1 MATSPTKKAA
11 KAEEK
16 PSAPKKPRVTK
27 DPASKVAA
35 PKVAKKPTLKKK
47 VADASVESP
56 RLVVAPV
63 PEALGVPP
71 VKQTKTAKPT
81 PAAPAPPS
89 TVPAAKETPA
99 PADVE
104 ETKEEAPIDESKV
117 IQMKPPIQVRELATR
132 LNLKPFQLIH
142 ELMEMNV
149 FATLNQNIEEA
160 VAKKICEKRGLIFMA
175 EKRKE
180 GGGVHKVAPVV
191 EPPKAK
197 PIPSANLKLRPPVV
211 TFMGHVDHGKTSLL
225 DAIRRTK
232 VASGEAGGITQHIG
246 AYSVKRG
253 ATTITFLDTPGHEA
267 FTSMRMRGATVTD
280 LVVLVIAADDGIKP
294 QTLEALRHA
303 QAAKVTVMVAINKI
317 DLPGANLDKVKGQL
331 QELGLAP
338 EEWGGQTVVCEV
350 SATKGTGIEKLLEM
364 IALQAEVLELRAD
377 PTGLARGRVIE
388 TQIEMGRGPT
398 STVLIQQGL
407 LKVGDSFV
415 CGPHLGKVKAL
426 VNDAGQSM
434 EEAGPSTPARIV
446 GLSGAPAPGE
456 ELVVVRSEREARSI
470 VEERQ
475 EAERVGRLNAGPA
488 APAGVTLENLFA
500 SIAEGQKKCLR
511 IILKGDVQGSVEA
524 ITESLRKIASQ
535 KVTLEILL
543 CAIGPISE
551 SDILLAKASGAVVI
565 GFGTKTDNSAANAAK
580 REAVQIKLFSIIYE
594 LVDQVKEAMTGLLDP
609 ELRESLLG
617 NALVKKVFEMSK
629 FMVAGSQVQ
638 SGRITK
644 SGRARVIRKKQP
656 IYDGAVVT
664 LKRFQEDVPEV
675 RQGLECGIRLGNFD
689 EYEEGDIIECY
700 QLEKVPQTL

>member
-1 MATSPTKKAA
+1 MATSSTK
-11 KAEEK
+11 
-16 PSAPKKPRVTK
+16 
-27 DPASKVAA
+27 
-35 PKVAKKPTLKKK
+35 
-47 VADASVESP
+47 
-56 RLVVAPV
+56 
-63 PEALGVPP
+63 
-71 VKQTKTAKPT
+71 KTAKPDGE
-81 PAAPAPPS
+81 AAPAKKPRAVKTATPKE
-89 TVPAAKETPA
+89 PAEKAPKKAPAKEKTAKAEAVTPTPPA
-99 PADVE
+99 PAPTRSAEKPAPAPAPTAAAPDVTPE
-104 ETKEEAPIDESKV
+104 EIIDESKV
-117 IQMKPPIQVRELATR
+117 IQMKPPIQVRDLATR

-160 VAKKICEKRGLIFMA
+160 VAKKICEKRGFVFLA

-197 PIPSANLKLRPPVV
+197 PVPSANLKPRPPIV

-225 DAIRRTK
+225 DAIRRAK
-232 VASGEAGGITQHIG
+232 VAAGEAGGITQHIG
-246 AYSVKRG
+246 AYTVQRNNHS
-253 ATTITFLDTPGHEA
+253 ITFLDTPGHEA
-267 FTSMRMRGATVTD
+267 FTAMRARGANVTD
-280 LVVLVIAADDGIKP
+280 IVVLVVAADDGIKP

-303 QAAKVTVMVAINKI
+303 QAAKVTIMVAINKV
-317 DLPGANLDKVKGQL
+317 DLPNANLDKVKGQL

-364 IALQAEVLELRAD
+364 IALQSEVLELRAD
-377 PTGLARGRVIE
+377 PTGNARARVIE
-388 TQIEMGRGPT
+388 TQIETGRGPT
-398 STVLIQQGL
+398 ATVLVQHGC

-415 CGPHLGKVKAL
+415 CGPHQGKVKAL
-426 VNDAGQSM
+426 LDDAGNAITT
-434 EEAGPSTPARIV
+434 AGPSVPTRII
-446 GLSGAPAPGE
+446 GLSGAPSPGE
-456 ELVVVRSEREARSI
+456 EVVVVSSEREARTI

-475 EAERVGRLNAGPA
+475 EAQRATRLAAGPG
-488 APAGVTLENLFA
+488 APTGVTLENLFA
-500 SIAEGQKKCLR
+500 SIADGQKKCLR
-511 IILKGDVQGSVEA
+511 VVLKGDVQGSVEA
-524 ITESLRKIASQ
+524 IVEAIRKIQSQ
-535 KVTLEILL
+535 KVTLEIILST
-543 CAIGPISE
+543 IGPISE

-565 GFGTKTDNSAANAAK
+565 GFNTKTDNSAANAAK
-580 REAVQIKLFSIIYE
+580 REGIQIKLFSIIYE

-609 ELRESLLG
+609 ELRESPLG
-617 NALVKKVFEMSK
+617 NALVKKVFELSK

>member
-1 MATSPTKKAA
+1 MATSSTKKTAKPDGEAAPAKKTRAVKTAAPKDPAEKAPKKAPAKEKAA
-11 KAEEK
+11 KAEV
-16 PSAPKKPRVTK
+16 VT
-27 DPASKVAA
+27 
-35 PKVAKKPTLKKK
+35 PTH
-47 VADASVESP
+47 P
-56 RLVVAPV
+56 
-63 PEALGVPP
+63 
-71 VKQTKTAKPT
+71 
-81 PAAPAPPS
+81 APAPAPS
-89 TVPAAKETPA
+89 AEKPA
-99 PADVE
+99 PAPAPTAAAPDVTPE
-104 ETKEEAPIDESKV
+104 EIIDESKV
-117 IQMKPPIQVRELATR
+117 IQMKPPIQVRDLATR

-160 VAKKICEKRGLIFMA
+160 VAKKICEKRGFVFLA

-197 PIPSANLKLRPPVV
+197 PVPSANLKPRPPIV

-225 DAIRRTK
+225 DAIRRAK
-232 VASGEAGGITQHIG
+232 VAAGEAGGITQHIG
-246 AYSVKRG
+246 AYTVQRNNHS
-253 ATTITFLDTPGHEA
+253 ITFLDTPGHEA
-267 FTSMRMRGATVTD
+267 FTAMRARGANVTD
-280 LVVLVIAADDGIKP
+280 IVVLVVAADDGIKP

-303 QAAKVTVMVAINKI
+303 QAAKVTIMVAINKV
-317 DLPGANLDKVKGQL
+317 DLPNANLDKVKGQL

-364 IALQAEVLELRAD
+364 IALQSEVLELRAD
-377 PTGLARGRVIE
+377 PTGNARARVIE
-388 TQIEMGRGPT
+388 TQIETGRGPT
-398 STVLIQQGL
+398 ATVLVQHGC

-415 CGPHLGKVKAL
+415 CGPHQGKVKAL
-426 VNDAGQSM
+426 LDDAGNAITT
-434 EEAGPSTPARIV
+434 AGPSVPTRII
-446 GLSGAPAPGE
+446 GLSGAPSPGE
-456 ELVVVRSEREARSI
+456 EVVVVSSEREARTI

-475 EAERVGRLNAGPA
+475 EAQRATRLAAGPG
-488 APAGVTLENLFA
+488 APTGVTLENLFA
-500 SIAEGQKKCLR
+500 SIADGQKKCLR
-511 IILKGDVQGSVEA
+511 VVLKGDVQGSVEA
-524 ITESLRKIASQ
+524 IVEAIRKIQSQ
-535 KVTLEILL
+535 KVTLEIILST
-543 CAIGPISE
+543 IGPISE

-565 GFGTKTDNSAANAAK
+565 GFNTKTDNSAANAAK
-580 REAVQIKLFSIIYE
+580 REGIQIKLFSIIYE

-609 ELRESLLG
+609 ELRESPLG
-617 NALVKKVFEMSK
+617 NALVKKVFELSK

>member
-1 MATSPTKKAA
+1 MATSSTK
-11 KAEEK
+11 
-16 PSAPKKPRVTK
+16 
-27 DPASKVAA
+27 
-35 PKVAKKPTLKKK
+35 
-47 VADASVESP
+47 
-56 RLVVAPV
+56 
-63 PEALGVPP
+63 
-71 VKQTKTAKPT
+71 KTAKPDGE
-81 PAAPAPPS
+81 AAPAKKPRAVKTAAPKDS
-89 TVPAAKETPA
+89 AEKAPKKSPAKEKTAKAEVVTPTPPA
-99 PADVE
+99 PAPTLPAEKPAPAPALTVAAPDVTSE
-104 ETKEEAPIDESKV
+104 EIIDESKV
-117 IQMKPPIQVRELATR
+117 IQMKPPIQVRDLATR

-160 VAKKICEKRGLIFMA
+160 VAKKICEKRGFVFLA

-197 PIPSANLKLRPPVV
+197 PVPSANLKPRPPIV

-225 DAIRRTK
+225 DAIRRAK
-232 VASGEAGGITQHIG
+232 VAAGEAGGITQHIG
-246 AYSVKRG
+246 AYTVQRNNHS
-253 ATTITFLDTPGHEA
+253 ITFLDTPGHEA
-267 FTSMRMRGATVTD
+267 FTAMRARGANVTD
-280 LVVLVIAADDGIKP
+280 IVVLVVAADDGIKP

-303 QAAKVTVMVAINKI
+303 QAAKVTIMVAINKV
-317 DLPGANLDKVKGQL
+317 DLPNANLDKVKGQL

-364 IALQAEVLELRAD
+364 IALQSEVLELRAD
-377 PTGLARGRVIE
+377 PTGNARARVIE
-388 TQIEMGRGPT
+388 TQIETGRGPT
-398 STVLIQQGL
+398 ATVLVQHGC

-415 CGPHLGKVKAL
+415 CGPHQGKVKAL
-426 VNDAGQSM
+426 LDDAGNAIKT
-434 EEAGPSTPARIV
+434 AGPSIPTRII
-446 GLSGAPAPGE
+446 GLSGAPSPGE
-456 ELVVVRSEREARSI
+456 EVVVVSSEREARTI

-475 EAERVGRLNAGPA
+475 EAQRATRLAAGPG
-488 APAGVTLENLFA
+488 APTGVTLENLFA
-500 SIAEGQKKCLR
+500 SIADGQKKCLR
-511 IILKGDVQGSVEA
+511 VVLKGDVQGSVEA
-524 ITESLRKIASQ
+524 IVEAIRKIQSQ
-535 KVTLEILL
+535 KVTLEIILST
-543 CAIGPISE
+543 IGPISE

-565 GFGTKTDNSAANAAK
+565 GFNTKTDNSAANAAK
-580 REAVQIKLFSIIYE
+580 REGIQIKLFSIIYE

-609 ELRESLLG
+609 ELRESPLG
-617 NALVKKVFEMSK
+617 NALVKKVFELSK

>member
-1 MATSPTKKAA
+1 MATSSTKKTAKPDGEAAPAKKPRAVKTAAPKDPAEKAPKKAPAKEKAA
-11 KAEEK
+11 KAEV
-16 PSAPKKPRVTK
+16 VT
-27 DPASKVAA
+27 
-35 PKVAKKPTLKKK
+35 
-47 VADASVESP
+47 
-56 RLVVAPV
+56 
-63 PEALGVPP
+63 
-71 VKQTKTAKPT
+71 PT
-81 PAAPAPPS
+81 PPAPAPAPS
-89 TVPAAKETPA
+89 AEKPA
-99 PADVE
+99 PAPAPTAAAPDVTTE
-104 ETKEEAPIDESKV
+104 EIIDESKV
-117 IQMKPPIQVRELATR
+117 IQMKPPIQVRDLATR

-160 VAKKICEKRGLIFMA
+160 VAKKICEKRGFVFLA

-197 PIPSANLKLRPPVV
+197 PVPSANLKPRPPIV

-225 DAIRRTK
+225 DAIRRAK
-232 VASGEAGGITQHIG
+232 VAAGEAGGITQHIG
-246 AYSVKRG
+246 AYTVQRNNHS
-253 ATTITFLDTPGHEA
+253 ITFLDTPGHEA
-267 FTSMRMRGATVTD
+267 FTAMRARGANVTD
-280 LVVLVIAADDGIKP
+280 IVVLVVAADDGIKP

-303 QAAKVTVMVAINKI
+303 QAAKVTIMVAINKV
-317 DLPGANLDKVKGQL
+317 DLPNANLDKVKGQL

-364 IALQAEVLELRAD
+364 IALQSEVLELRAD
-377 PTGLARGRVIE
+377 PTGNARARVIE
-388 TQIEMGRGPT
+388 TQIETGRGPT
-398 STVLIQQGL
+398 ATVLVQHGC

-415 CGPHLGKVKAL
+415 CGPHQGKVKAL
-426 VNDAGQSM
+426 LDDAGNAITT
-434 EEAGPSTPARIV
+434 AGPSVPTRII
-446 GLSGAPAPGE
+446 GLSGAPSPGE
-456 ELVVVRSEREARSI
+456 EVVVVSSEREARTI

-475 EAERVGRLNAGPA
+475 EAQRATRLAAGPG
-488 APAGVTLENLFA
+488 APTGVTLENLFA
-500 SIAEGQKKCLR
+500 SIADGQKKCLR
-511 IILKGDVQGSVEA
+511 VVLKGDVQGSVEA
-524 ITESLRKIASQ
+524 IVEAIRKIQSQ
-535 KVTLEILL
+535 KVTLEIILST
-543 CAIGPISE
+543 IGPISE

-565 GFGTKTDNSAANAAK
+565 GFNTKTDNSAANAAK
-580 REAVQIKLFSIIYE
+580 REGIQIKLFSIIYE

-609 ELRESLLG
+609 ELRESPLG
-617 NALVKKVFEMSK
+617 NALVKKVFELSK

>member
-1 MATSPTKKAA
+1 MATSSTKKTAKPDGEAAPAKKPRAVKTAAPKDPAEKAPKKAPAKEKAA
-11 KAEEK
+11 KAEV
-16 PSAPKKPRVTK
+16 VT
-27 DPASKVAA
+27 
-35 PKVAKKPTLKKK
+35 
-47 VADASVESP
+47 
-56 RLVVAPV
+56 
-63 PEALGVPP
+63 
-71 VKQTKTAKPT
+71 PT
-81 PAAPAPPS
+81 PPAPAPAPS
-89 TVPAAKETPA
+89 AEKPA
-99 PADVE
+99 PAPAPTAAAPDVSPE
-104 ETKEEAPIDESKV
+104 EIIDESKV
-117 IQMKPPIQVRELATR
+117 IQMKPPIQVRDLATR

-160 VAKKICEKRGLIFMA
+160 VAKKICEKRGFVFLA

-197 PIPSANLKLRPPVV
+197 PVPSANLKPRPPIV

-225 DAIRRTK
+225 DAIRRAK
-232 VASGEAGGITQHIG
+232 VAAGEAGGITQHIG
-246 AYSVKRG
+246 AYTVQRNNHS
-253 ATTITFLDTPGHEA
+253 ITFLDTPGHEA
-267 FTSMRMRGATVTD
+267 FTAMRARGANVTD
-280 LVVLVIAADDGIKP
+280 IVVLVVAADDGIKP

-303 QAAKVTVMVAINKI
+303 QAAKVTIMVAINKV
-317 DLPGANLDKVKGQL
+317 DLPNANLDKVKGQL

-364 IALQAEVLELRAD
+364 IALQSEVLELRAD
-377 PTGLARGRVIE
+377 PTGNARARVIE
-388 TQIEMGRGPT
+388 TQIETGRGPT
-398 STVLIQQGL
+398 ATVLVQHGC

-415 CGPHLGKVKAL
+415 CGPHQGKVKAL
-426 VNDAGQSM
+426 LDDAGNAITT
-434 EEAGPSTPARIV
+434 AGPSVPTRII
-446 GLSGAPAPGE
+446 GLSGAPSPGE
-456 ELVVVRSEREARSI
+456 EVVVVSSEREARTI

-475 EAERVGRLNAGPA
+475 EAQRATRLAAGPG
-488 APAGVTLENLFA
+488 APTGVTLENLFA
-500 SIAEGQKKCLR
+500 SIADGQKKCLR
-511 IILKGDVQGSVEA
+511 VVLKGDVQGSVEA
-524 ITESLRKIASQ
+524 IVEAIRKIQSQ
-535 KVTLEILL
+535 KVTLEIILST
-543 CAIGPISE
+543 IGPISE

-565 GFGTKTDNSAANAAK
+565 GFNTKTDNSAANAAK
-580 REAVQIKLFSIIYE
+580 REGIQIKLFSIIYE

-609 ELRESLLG
+609 ELRESPLG
-617 NALVKKVFEMSK
+617 NALVKKVFELSK

>member
-1 MATSPTKKAA
+1 MATSSTKKTAKPDGEAA
-11 KAEEK
+11 
-16 PSAPKKPRVTK
+16 APKKPRATKAAAPK
-27 DPASKVAA
+27 DPA
-35 PKVAKKPTLKKK
+35 
-47 VADASVESP
+47 
-56 RLVVAPV
+56 
-63 PEALGVPP
+63 
-71 VKQTKTAKPT
+71 AKPARKTVTKEKT
-81 PAAPAPPS
+81 PEPVS
-89 TVPAAKETPA
+89 TPA
-99 PADVE
+99 PAPLASSPEPLAAPAAKAEAAPAVTPASVE
-104 ETKEEAPIDESKV
+104 APAADGPIDESKV
-117 IQMKPPIQVRELATR
+117 IQMKPPIQVRDLATR

-149 FATLNQNIEEA
+149 FATLNQTLEEA

-197 PIPSANLKLRPPVV
+197 PVPSANLKPRPPVV

-246 AYSVKRG
+246 AYTVKRG
-253 ATTITFLDTPGHEA
+253 ESCITFLDTPGHEA
-267 FTSMRMRGATVTD
+267 FTAMRARGATVTD
-280 LVVLVIAADDGIKP
+280 IVVLVVAADDGIKP

-364 IALQAEVLELRAD
+364 IGLQAEVLELRAD
-377 PTGLARGRVIE
+377 PTGHARARVIE
-388 TQIEMGRGPT
+388 TQIETGRGPT
-398 STVLIQQGL
+398 STVLVQSGC

-426 VNDAGQSM
+426 LDDAGNPLKNG
-434 EEAGPSTPARIV
+434 AGPSVPARIV

-456 ELVVVRSEREARSI
+456 EVVVVGSEREARSI

-475 EAERVGRLNAGPA
+475 EAERVSRLAAGPA
-488 APAGVTLENLFA
+488 APSGVTLENLFA

-524 ITESLRKIASQ
+524 IVESLRKIQTQ
-535 KVTLEILL
+535 KVTLDIILST
-543 CAIGPISE
+543 IGPISE

-565 GFGTKTDNSAANAAK
+565 GFSTKTDNSAANAAK
-580 REAVQIKLFSIIYE
+580 REGVQIKLFSIIYE

-609 ELRESLLG
+609 ELRESPLG
-617 NALVKKVFEMSK
+617 NALVKKVFELSK
-629 FMVAGSQVQ
+629 FMVAGCQVQ

-656 IYDGAVVT
+656 IYDGGVVT

-700 QLEKVPQTL
+700 QLEKVAQTL

>member
-1 MATSPTKKAA
+1 MATSSTK
-11 KAEEK
+11 
-16 PSAPKKPRVTK
+16 
-27 DPASKVAA
+27 
-35 PKVAKKPTLKKK
+35 
-47 VADASVESP
+47 
-56 RLVVAPV
+56 
-63 PEALGVPP
+63 
-71 VKQTKTAKPT
+71 KTAKPDGE
-81 PAAPAPPS
+81 AAPAKKPRAVKTAAPKD
-89 TVPAAKETPA
+89 PAEKAPKKAPAKEKTAKAEVVTPTPPA
-99 PADVE
+99 PAPTLSAEKPAPAPVPTAAAPDVTPE
-104 ETKEEAPIDESKV
+104 EIIDESKV
-117 IQMKPPIQVRELATR
+117 IQMKPPIQVRDLATR

-160 VAKKICEKRGLIFMA
+160 VAKKICEKRGFVFLA

-197 PIPSANLKLRPPVV
+197 PVPSANLKPRPPIV

-225 DAIRRTK
+225 DAIRRAK
-232 VASGEAGGITQHIG
+232 VAAGEAGGITQHIG
-246 AYSVKRG
+246 AYTVQRNNHS
-253 ATTITFLDTPGHEA
+253 ITFLDTPGHEA
-267 FTSMRMRGATVTD
+267 FTAMRARGANVTD
-280 LVVLVIAADDGIKP
+280 IVVLVVAADDGIKP

-303 QAAKVTVMVAINKI
+303 QAAKVTIMVAINKV
-317 DLPGANLDKVKGQL
+317 DLPNANLDKVKGQL

-364 IALQAEVLELRAD
+364 IALQSEVLELRAD
-377 PTGLARGRVIE
+377 PTGNARARVIE
-388 TQIEMGRGPT
+388 TQIETGRGPT
-398 STVLIQQGL
+398 ATVLVQHGC

-415 CGPHLGKVKAL
+415 CGPHQGKVKAL
-426 VNDAGQSM
+426 LDDAGNAITT
-434 EEAGPSTPARIV
+434 AGPSVPTRII
-446 GLSGAPAPGE
+446 GLSGAPSPGE
-456 ELVVVRSEREARSI
+456 EVVVVSSEREARTI

-475 EAERVGRLNAGPA
+475 EAQRATRLAAGPG
-488 APAGVTLENLFA
+488 APTGVTLENLFA
-500 SIAEGQKKCLR
+500 SIADGQKKCLR
-511 IILKGDVQGSVEA
+511 VVLKGDVQGSVEA
-524 ITESLRKIASQ
+524 IVEAIRKIQSQ
-535 KVTLEILL
+535 KVTLEIILST
-543 CAIGPISE
+543 IGPISE

-565 GFGTKTDNSAANAAK
+565 GFNTKTDNSAANAAK
-580 REAVQIKLFSIIYE
+580 REGIQIKLFSIIYE

-609 ELRESLLG
+609 ELRESPLG
-617 NALVKKVFEMSK
+617 NALVKKVFELSK

>member
-1 MATSPTKKAA
+1 MATSSTKKTAKPEGEAAPAKKPRAVKTAAPKDPAEKAPKKAPAKEKAA
-11 KAEEK
+11 KAEV
-16 PSAPKKPRVTK
+16 VT
-27 DPASKVAA
+27 
-35 PKVAKKPTLKKK
+35 
-47 VADASVESP
+47 
-56 RLVVAPV
+56 
-63 PEALGVPP
+63 
-71 VKQTKTAKPT
+71 PT
-81 PAAPAPPS
+81 PPAPAPAPS
-89 TVPAAKETPA
+89 AEKPA
-99 PADVE
+99 PAPAPTAAALDVSPE
-104 ETKEEAPIDESKV
+104 EIIDESKV
-117 IQMKPPIQVRELATR
+117 IQMKPPIQVRDLATR

-160 VAKKICEKRGLIFMA
+160 VAKKICEKRGFVFLA

-197 PIPSANLKLRPPVV
+197 PVPSANLKPRPPIV

-225 DAIRRTK
+225 DAIRRAK
-232 VASGEAGGITQHIG
+232 VAAGEAGGITQHIG
-246 AYSVKRG
+246 AYTVQRNNHS
-253 ATTITFLDTPGHEA
+253 ITFLDTPGHEA
-267 FTSMRMRGATVTD
+267 FTAMRARGANVTD
-280 LVVLVIAADDGIKP
+280 IVVLVVAADDGIKP

-303 QAAKVTVMVAINKI
+303 QAAKVTIMVAINKV
-317 DLPGANLDKVKGQL
+317 DLPNANLDKVKGQL

-364 IALQAEVLELRAD
+364 IALQSEVLELRAD
-377 PTGLARGRVIE
+377 PTGNARARVIE
-388 TQIEMGRGPT
+388 TQIETGRGPT
-398 STVLIQQGL
+398 ATVLVQHGC

-415 CGPHLGKVKAL
+415 CGPHQGKVKAL
-426 VNDAGQSM
+426 LDDAGNAIM
-434 EEAGPSTPARIV
+434 TAGPSVPTRII
-446 GLSGAPAPGE
+446 GLSGAPSPGE
-456 ELVVVRSEREARSI
+456 EVVVVSSEREARTI

-475 EAERVGRLNAGPA
+475 EAQRATRLAAGPG
-488 APAGVTLENLFA
+488 APTGVTLENLFA
-500 SIAEGQKKCLR
+500 SIADGQKKCLR
-511 IILKGDVQGSVEA
+511 VVLKGDVQGSVEA
-524 ITESLRKIASQ
+524 IVEAIRKIQSQ
-535 KVTLEILL
+535 KVTLEIILST
-543 CAIGPISE
+543 IGPISE

-565 GFGTKTDNSAANAAK
+565 GFNTKTDNSAANAAK
-580 REAVQIKLFSIIYE
+580 REGIQIKLFSIIYE

-609 ELRESLLG
+609 ELRESPLG
-617 NALVKKVFEMSK
+617 NALVKKVFELSK

>member
-1 MATSPTKKAA
+1 MATSSTKKTAKPEGEAA
-11 KAEEK
+11 
-16 PSAPKKPRVTK
+16 APKKPRATKAAAPK
-27 DPASKVAA
+27 DPAAKTARKTPTKEKTSVPAEAPASVAVIPAPVVTPDTKPEPAPVAA
-35 PKVAKKPTLKKK
+35 P
-47 VADASVESP
+47 AS
-56 RLVVAPV
+56 
-63 PEALGVPP
+63 
-71 VKQTKTAKPT
+71 T
-81 PAAPAPPS
+81 
-89 TVPAAKETPA
+89 
-99 PADVE
+99 
-104 ETKEEAPIDESKV
+104 EAPGADDGTIDESKI
-117 IQMKPPIQVRELATR
+117 IQMKPPIQVRDLATR

-149 FATLNQNIEEA
+149 FATLNQTLEEA

-197 PIPSANLKLRPPVV
+197 PVPSANLKPRPPVV

-225 DAIRRTK
+225 DAIRRSK

-246 AYSVKRG
+246 AYTVKRG
-253 ATTITFLDTPGHEA
+253 DSSITFLDTPGHEA
-267 FTSMRMRGATVTD
+267 FTAMRARGATVTD
-280 LVVLVIAADDGIKP
+280 IVVLVVAADDGIKP

-364 IALQAEVLELRAD
+364 IGLQAEVLELRAD
-377 PTGLARGRVIE
+377 PTGHARARVIE
-388 TQIEMGRGPT
+388 TQIETGRGPT
-398 STVLIQQGL
+398 STVLVQHGC

-426 VNDAGQSM
+426 LDDAGNILKNG
-434 EEAGPSTPARIV
+434 AGPSVPARIV

-456 ELVVVRSEREARSI
+456 EVVVVGSEREARSI

-475 EAERVGRLNAGPA
+475 EAERVSRLAAGPA
-488 APAGVTLENLFA
+488 APSGVTLENLFA

-511 IILKGDVQGSVEA
+511 VVLKGDVQGSVEA
-524 ITESLRKIASQ
+524 IVESLKKIQSQ
-535 KVTLEILL
+535 KVTLDIILST
-543 CAIGPISE
+543 IGPISE

-565 GFGTKTDNSAANAAK
+565 GFNTKTDNSAANAAK
-580 REAVQIKLFSIIYE
+580 REGVQIKLFSIIYE

-609 ELRESLLG
+609 ELRESPLG
-617 NALVKKVFEMSK
+617 NALVKKVFELSK
-629 FMVAGSQVQ
+629 FMVAGCQVQ

-656 IYDGAVVT
+656 IYDGGVVT

-700 QLEKVPQTL
+700 QLEKVAQTL

>member
-1 MATSPTKKAA
+1 MATSSTKKTAKPEGEAA
-11 KAEEK
+11 
-16 PSAPKKPRVTK
+16 APKKPRATKAAAPK
-27 DPASKVAA
+27 DPGAKPARKTSAKEKTLEPVSTPTPAPIAPSPAPVAA
-35 PKVAKKPTLKKK
+35 PAAKPEPAPT
-47 VADASVESP
+47 
-56 RLVVAPV
+56 VAP
-63 PEALGVPP
+63 
-71 VKQTKTAKPT
+71 
-81 PAAPAPPS
+81 AA
-89 TVPAAKETPA
+89 TETPA
-99 PADVE
+99 TDG
-104 ETKEEAPIDESKV
+104 PIDESKV
-117 IQMKPPIQVRELATR
+117 IQMKPPIQVRDLASR

-149 FATLNQNIEEA
+149 FATLNQTLEEA

-197 PIPSANLKLRPPVV
+197 PVPSANLKPRPPVV

-246 AYSVKRG
+246 AYTVKRG
-253 ATTITFLDTPGHEA
+253 ESSITFLDTPGHEA
-267 FTSMRMRGATVTD
+267 FTAMRARGATVTD
-280 LVVLVIAADDGIKP
+280 IVVLVVAADDGIKP

-364 IALQAEVLELRAD
+364 IGLQAEVLELRAD
-377 PTGLARGRVIE
+377 PTGHARARVIE
-388 TQIEMGRGPT
+388 TQIETGRGPT
-398 STVLIQQGL
+398 STVLVQSGC

-426 VNDAGQSM
+426 LDDAGNALKNG
-434 EEAGPSTPARIV
+434 AGPSVPARIV

-456 ELVVVRSEREARSI
+456 EVVVVGSEREARSI

-475 EAERVGRLNAGPA
+475 EAERVARLAAGPA
-488 APAGVTLENLFA
+488 APSGVTLENLFA

-511 IILKGDVQGSVEA
+511 IVLKGDVQGSVEA
-524 ITESLRKIASQ
+524 IVESLKKIQSQ
-535 KVTLEILL
+535 KVTLDIILST
-543 CAIGPISE
+543 IGPISE

-565 GFGTKTDNSAANAAK
+565 GFNTKTDNSAANAAK
-580 REAVQIKLFSIIYE
+580 REGIQIKLFSIIYE

-609 ELRESLLG
+609 ELRESPLG
-617 NALVKKVFEMSK
+617 NALVKKVFELSK
-629 FMVAGSQVQ
+629 FMVAGCQVQ

-656 IYDGAVVT
+656 IYDGGVVT

-700 QLEKVPQTL
+700 QLEKVAQTL

>member
-1 MATSPTKKAA
+1 MATSSTKKTAKPEGEAAPAKKPRAVKTAAPKDPAEKAPKKAPAKEKAA
-11 KAEEK
+11 KAEV
-16 PSAPKKPRVTK
+16 VT
-27 DPASKVAA
+27 
-35 PKVAKKPTLKKK
+35 
-47 VADASVESP
+47 
-56 RLVVAPV
+56 
-63 PEALGVPP
+63 
-71 VKQTKTAKPT
+71 PT
-81 PAAPAPPS
+81 PPAPAPAPS
-89 TVPAAKETPA
+89 AEKPA
-99 PADVE
+99 PAPAPTAAALDVSPE
-104 ETKEEAPIDESKV
+104 EIIDESKV
-117 IQMKPPIQVRELATR
+117 IQMKPPIQVRDLATR

-160 VAKKICEKRGLIFMA
+160 VAKKICEKRGFVFLA

-197 PIPSANLKLRPPVV
+197 PVPSANLKPRPPIV

-225 DAIRRTK
+225 DAIRRAK

-246 AYSVKRG
+246 AYTVQRNNHS
-253 ATTITFLDTPGHEA
+253 ITFLDTPGHEA
-267 FTSMRMRGATVTD
+267 FTAMRARGANVTD
-280 LVVLVIAADDGIKP
+280 IVVLVVAADDGIKP

-303 QAAKVTVMVAINKI
+303 QAAKVTIMVAINKV
-317 DLPGANLDKVKGQL
+317 DLPNANLDKVKGQL

-364 IALQAEVLELRAD
+364 IALQSEVLELRAD
-377 PTGLARGRVIE
+377 PTGNARARVIE
-388 TQIEMGRGPT
+388 TQIETGRGPT
-398 STVLIQQGL
+398 ATVLVQHGC

-415 CGPHLGKVKAL
+415 CGPHQGKVKAL
-426 VNDAGQSM
+426 LDDAGNAITA
-434 EEAGPSTPARIV
+434 AGPSVPTRII
-446 GLSGAPAPGE
+446 GLSGAPSPGE
-456 ELVVVRSEREARSI
+456 EVVVVSSEREARTI

-475 EAERVGRLNAGPA
+475 EAQRATRLAAGPG
-488 APAGVTLENLFA
+488 APTGVTLENLFA
-500 SIAEGQKKCLR
+500 SIADGQKKCLR
-511 IILKGDVQGSVEA
+511 VVLKGDVQGSVEA
-524 ITESLRKIASQ
+524 IVEAIRKIQSQ
-535 KVTLEILL
+535 KVTLEIILST
-543 CAIGPISE
+543 IGPISE

-565 GFGTKTDNSAANAAK
+565 GFNTKTDNSAANAAK
-580 REAVQIKLFSIIYE
+580 REGIQIKLFSIIYE

-609 ELRESLLG
+609 ELRESPLG
-617 NALVKKVFEMSK
+617 NALVKKVFELSK

>member
-1 MATSPTKKAA
+1 MATSSTK
-11 KAEEK
+11 
-16 PSAPKKPRVTK
+16 
-27 DPASKVAA
+27 
-35 PKVAKKPTLKKK
+35 
-47 VADASVESP
+47 
-56 RLVVAPV
+56 
-63 PEALGVPP
+63 
-71 VKQTKTAKPT
+71 KTAKPDGE
-81 PAAPAPPS
+81 AAPAKKPRAVKTAAPKD
-89 TVPAAKETPA
+89 PAEKAPKKSPAKEKTAKAEVVTPTPPA
-99 PADVE
+99 PAPTLPAEKPAPAPAPTAVAPDVTPDE
-104 ETKEEAPIDESKV
+104 IIDDSKV
-117 IQMKPPIQVRELATR
+117 IQMKPPIQVRDLATR

-160 VAKKICEKRGLIFMA
+160 VAKKICEKRGFVFLA

-197 PIPSANLKLRPPVV
+197 PVPSANLKPRPPIV

-225 DAIRRTK
+225 DAIRRAK
-232 VASGEAGGITQHIG
+232 VAAGEAGGITQHIG
-246 AYSVKRG
+246 AYTVQRNNHS
-253 ATTITFLDTPGHEA
+253 ITFLDTPGHEA
-267 FTSMRMRGATVTD
+267 FTAMRARGANVTD
-280 LVVLVIAADDGIKP
+280 IVVLVVAADDGIKP

-303 QAAKVTVMVAINKI
+303 QAAKVTIMVAINKV
-317 DLPGANLDKVKGQL
+317 DLPNANLDKVKGQL

-364 IALQAEVLELRAD
+364 IALQSEVLELRAD
-377 PTGLARGRVIE
+377 PTGNARARVIE
-388 TQIEMGRGPT
+388 TQIETGRGPT
-398 STVLIQQGL
+398 ATVLVQHGC

-415 CGPHLGKVKAL
+415 CGPHQGKVKAL
-426 VNDAGQSM
+426 LDDAGNAITT
-434 EEAGPSTPARIV
+434 AGPSVPTRII
-446 GLSGAPAPGE
+446 GLSGAPSPGE
-456 ELVVVRSEREARSI
+456 EVVVVSSEREARTI

-475 EAERVGRLNAGPA
+475 EAQRATRLAAGPG
-488 APAGVTLENLFA
+488 APTGVTLENLFA
-500 SIAEGQKKCLR
+500 SIADGQKKCLR
-511 IILKGDVQGSVEA
+511 VVLKGDVQGSVEA
-524 ITESLRKIASQ
+524 IVEAIRKIQSQ
-535 KVTLEILL
+535 KVTLEIILST
-543 CAIGPISE
+543 IGPISE

-565 GFGTKTDNSAANAAK
+565 GFNTKTDNSAANAAK
-580 REAVQIKLFSIIYE
+580 REGIQIKLFSIIYE

-609 ELRESLLG
+609 ELRESPLG
-617 NALVKKVFEMSK
+617 NALVKKVFELSK

>member
-1 MATSPTKKAA
+1 MATSSTKKTAKPDGEAAPAKKPRAVKTAAPKDPAEKAPKKASAKEKAA
-11 KAEEK
+11 KAEV
-16 PSAPKKPRVTK
+16 VT
-27 DPASKVAA
+27 
-35 PKVAKKPTLKKK
+35 
-47 VADASVESP
+47 
-56 RLVVAPV
+56 
-63 PEALGVPP
+63 
-71 VKQTKTAKPT
+71 PT
-81 PAAPAPPS
+81 PRAPAPTIS
-89 TVPAAKETPA
+89 AEKPA
-99 PADVE
+99 PAPAPTAAAPDVIPE
-104 ETKEEAPIDESKV
+104 EIIDESKV
-117 IQMKPPIQVRELATR
+117 IQMKPPIQVRDLATR

-160 VAKKICEKRGLIFMA
+160 VAKKICEKRGFVFLA

-197 PIPSANLKLRPPVV
+197 PVPSANLKPRPPIV

-225 DAIRRTK
+225 DAIRRAK
-232 VASGEAGGITQHIG
+232 VAAGEAGGITQHIG
-246 AYSVKRG
+246 AYTVQRNNHS
-253 ATTITFLDTPGHEA
+253 ITFLDTPGHEA
-267 FTSMRMRGATVTD
+267 FTAMRARGANVTD
-280 LVVLVIAADDGIKP
+280 IVVLVVAADDGIKP

-303 QAAKVTVMVAINKI
+303 QAAKVTIMVAINKV
-317 DLPGANLDKVKGQL
+317 DLPNANLDKVKGQL

-364 IALQAEVLELRAD
+364 IALQSEVLELRAD
-377 PTGLARGRVIE
+377 PTGNARARVIE
-388 TQIEMGRGPT
+388 TQIETGRGPT
-398 STVLIQQGL
+398 ATVLVQHGC

-415 CGPHLGKVKAL
+415 CGPHQGKVKAL
-426 VNDAGQSM
+426 LDDAGNAIKT
-434 EEAGPSTPARIV
+434 AGPSIPTRII
-446 GLSGAPAPGE
+446 GLSGAPSPGE
-456 ELVVVRSEREARSI
+456 EVVVVSSEREARTI

-475 EAERVGRLNAGPA
+475 EAQRATRLAAGPG
-488 APAGVTLENLFA
+488 APTGVTLENLFA
-500 SIAEGQKKCLR
+500 SIADGQKKCLR
-511 IILKGDVQGSVEA
+511 VVLKGDVQGSVEA
-524 ITESLRKIASQ
+524 IVEAIRKIQSQ
-535 KVTLEILL
+535 KVTLEIILST
-543 CAIGPISE
+543 IGPISE

-565 GFGTKTDNSAANAAK
+565 GFNTKTDNSAANAAK
-580 REAVQIKLFSIIYE
+580 REGIQIKLFSIIYE

-609 ELRESLLG
+609 ELRESPLG
-617 NALVKKVFEMSK
+617 NALVKKVFELSK

>member
-1 MATSPTKKAA
+1 MATSSTK
-11 KAEEK
+11 
-16 PSAPKKPRVTK
+16 
-27 DPASKVAA
+27 
-35 PKVAKKPTLKKK
+35 
-47 VADASVESP
+47 
-56 RLVVAPV
+56 
-63 PEALGVPP
+63 
-71 VKQTKTAKPT
+71 KTAKPDGE
-81 PAAPAPPS
+81 AAPAKKPRAVKTAAPKD
-89 TVPAAKETPA
+89 PAEKAPKKSPAKEKTAKAEVVTPTPPA
-99 PADVE
+99 PAPTRSAEKPAPAPAPTAAAPDVTPE
-104 ETKEEAPIDESKV
+104 EIIDESKV
-117 IQMKPPIQVRELATR
+117 IQMKPPIQVRDLATR

-160 VAKKICEKRGLIFMA
+160 VAKKICEKRGFVFLA

-197 PIPSANLKLRPPVV
+197 PVPSANLKPRPPIV

-225 DAIRRTK
+225 DAIRRAK
-232 VASGEAGGITQHIG
+232 VAAGEAGGITQHIG
-246 AYSVKRG
+246 AYTVQRNNHS
-253 ATTITFLDTPGHEA
+253 ITFLDTPGHEA
-267 FTSMRMRGATVTD
+267 FTAMRARGANVTD
-280 LVVLVIAADDGIKP
+280 IVVLVVAADDGIKP

-303 QAAKVTVMVAINKI
+303 QAAKVTIMVAINKV
-317 DLPGANLDKVKGQL
+317 DLPNANLDKVKGQL

-364 IALQAEVLELRAD
+364 IALQSEVLELRAD
-377 PTGLARGRVIE
+377 PTGNARARVIE
-388 TQIEMGRGPT
+388 TQIETGRGPT
-398 STVLIQQGL
+398 ATVLVQHGC

-415 CGPHLGKVKAL
+415 CGPHQGKVKAL
-426 VNDAGQSM
+426 LDDAGNAITT
-434 EEAGPSTPARIV
+434 AGPSVPTRII
-446 GLSGAPAPGE
+446 GLSGAPSPGE
-456 ELVVVRSEREARSI
+456 EVVVVSSEREARTI

-475 EAERVGRLNAGPA
+475 EAQRATRLAAGPG
-488 APAGVTLENLFA
+488 APTGVTLENLFA
-500 SIAEGQKKCLR
+500 SIADGQKKCLR
-511 IILKGDVQGSVEA
+511 VVLKGDVQGSVEA
-524 ITESLRKIASQ
+524 IVEAIRKIQSQ
-535 KVTLEILL
+535 KVTLEIILST
-543 CAIGPISE
+543 IGPISE

-565 GFGTKTDNSAANAAK
+565 GFNTKTDNSAANAAK
-580 REAVQIKLFSIIYE
+580 REGIQIKLFSIIYE

-609 ELRESLLG
+609 ELRESPLG
-617 NALVKKVFEMSK
+617 NALVKKVFELSK

>member
-1 MATSPTKKAA
+1 MATSSTKKTAKPEGEAAPAKKPRAVKTAAPKDPAEKAPKKAPAKEKAA
-11 KAEEK
+11 KAEV
-16 PSAPKKPRVTK
+16 VT
-27 DPASKVAA
+27 
-35 PKVAKKPTLKKK
+35 
-47 VADASVESP
+47 
-56 RLVVAPV
+56 
-63 PEALGVPP
+63 
-71 VKQTKTAKPT
+71 PT
-81 PAAPAPPS
+81 PPAPAPAPS
-89 TVPAAKETPA
+89 AVKPA
-99 PADVE
+99 PAPAPTAAAPDLTPE
-104 ETKEEAPIDESKV
+104 EIIDESKV
-117 IQMKPPIQVRELATR
+117 IQMKPPIQVRDLATR

-160 VAKKICEKRGLIFMA
+160 VAKKICEKRGFVFLA

-197 PIPSANLKLRPPVV
+197 PVPSANLKPRPPIV

-225 DAIRRTK
+225 DAIRRAK
-232 VASGEAGGITQHIG
+232 VAAGEAGGITQHIG
-246 AYSVKRG
+246 AYTVQRNNHS
-253 ATTITFLDTPGHEA
+253 ITFLDTPGHEA
-267 FTSMRMRGATVTD
+267 FTAMRARGANVTD
-280 LVVLVIAADDGIKP
+280 IVVLVVAADDGIKP

-303 QAAKVTVMVAINKI
+303 QAAKVTIMVAINKV
-317 DLPGANLDKVKGQL
+317 DLPNANLDKVKGQL

-364 IALQAEVLELRAD
+364 IALQSEVLELRAD
-377 PTGLARGRVIE
+377 PTGNARARVIE
-388 TQIEMGRGPT
+388 TQIETGRGPT
-398 STVLIQQGL
+398 ATVLVQHGC

-415 CGPHLGKVKAL
+415 CGPHQGKVKAL
-426 VNDAGQSM
+426 LDDAGNAITT
-434 EEAGPSTPARIV
+434 AGPSIPTRII
-446 GLSGAPAPGE
+446 GLSGAPSPGE
-456 ELVVVRSEREARSI
+456 EVVVVSSEREARTI

-475 EAERVGRLNAGPA
+475 EAQRATRLAAGPG
-488 APAGVTLENLFA
+488 APTGVTLENLFA
-500 SIAEGQKKCLR
+500 SIADGQKKCLR
-511 IILKGDVQGSVEA
+511 VVLKGDVQGSVEA
-524 ITESLRKIASQ
+524 IVEAIRKIQSQ
-535 KVTLEILL
+535 KVTLEIILST
-543 CAIGPISE
+543 IGPISE

-565 GFGTKTDNSAANAAK
+565 GFNTKTDNSAANAAK
-580 REAVQIKLFSIIYE
+580 REGIQIKLFSIIYE

-609 ELRESLLG
+609 ELRESPLG
-617 NALVKKVFEMSK
+617 NALVKKVFELSK

>member
-1 MATSPTKKAA
+1 MATSSTKKTAKPDGEAAPAKKPRAVKTAAPKDPAEKAPKKSPAKEKAA
-11 KAEEK
+11 KAEV
-16 PSAPKKPRVTK
+16 VT
-27 DPASKVAA
+27 
-35 PKVAKKPTLKKK
+35 
-47 VADASVESP
+47 
-56 RLVVAPV
+56 
-63 PEALGVPP
+63 
-71 VKQTKTAKPT
+71 PT
-81 PAAPAPPS
+81 PPAPAP
-89 TVPAAKETPA
+89 TLPAEKPA
-99 PADVE
+99 PAPAPAAAAPDVTPE
-104 ETKEEAPIDESKV
+104 EIIDESKV
-117 IQMKPPIQVRELATR
+117 IQMKPPIQVRDLATR

-160 VAKKICEKRGLIFMA
+160 VAKKICEKRGFVFLA

-197 PIPSANLKLRPPVV
+197 PVPSANLKPRPPIV

-225 DAIRRTK
+225 DAIRRAK
-232 VASGEAGGITQHIG
+232 VAAGEAGGITQHIG
-246 AYSVKRG
+246 AYTVQRG
-253 ATTITFLDTPGHEA
+253 NHSITFLDTPGHEA
-267 FTSMRMRGATVTD
+267 FTAMRARGANVTD
-280 LVVLVIAADDGIKP
+280 IVVLVVAADDGIKP

-303 QAAKVTVMVAINKI
+303 QAAKVTIMVAINKV
-317 DLPGANLDKVKGQL
+317 DLPNANLDKVKGQL

-364 IALQAEVLELRAD
+364 IALQSEVLELRAD
-377 PTGLARGRVIE
+377 PTGNARARVIE
-388 TQIEMGRGPT
+388 TQIETGRGPT
-398 STVLIQQGL
+398 ATVLVQHGC

-415 CGPHLGKVKAL
+415 CGPHQGKVKAL
-426 VNDAGQSM
+426 LDDAGNAIKT
-434 EEAGPSTPARIV
+434 AGPSIPTRII
-446 GLSGAPAPGE
+446 GLSGAPSPGE
-456 ELVVVRSEREARSI
+456 EVVVVSSEREARTI

-475 EAERVGRLNAGPA
+475 EAQRATRLAAGPG
-488 APAGVTLENLFA
+488 APTGVTLENLFA
-500 SIAEGQKKCLR
+500 SIADGQKKCLR
-511 IILKGDVQGSVEA
+511 VVLKGDVQGSVEA
-524 ITESLRKIASQ
+524 IVEAIRKIQSQ
-535 KVTLEILL
+535 KVTLEIILST
-543 CAIGPISE
+543 IGPISE

-565 GFGTKTDNSAANAAK
+565 GFNTKTDNSAANAAK
-580 REAVQIKLFSIIYE
+580 REGIQIKLFSIIYE

-609 ELRESLLG
+609 ELRESPLG
-617 NALVKKVFEMSK
+617 NALVKKVFELSK

>member
-1 MATSPTKKAA
+1 MATSSTKKTAKPDGEAAPAKKPRAVKTAAPKDPAEKAPKKAPAKEKAA
-11 KAEEK
+11 KAEVVTPTPPAPAPAPSAEK
-16 PSAPKKPRVTK
+16 PAPA
-27 DPASKVAA
+27 PALTVAA
-35 PKVAKKPTLKKK
+35 PDVT
-47 VADASVESP
+47 
-56 RLVVAPV
+56 
-63 PEALGVPP
+63 PE
-71 VKQTKTAKPT
+71 
-81 PAAPAPPS
+81 
-89 TVPAAKETPA
+89 EI
-99 PADVE
+99 
-104 ETKEEAPIDESKV
+104 IDESKV
-117 IQMKPPIQVRELATR
+117 IQMKPPIQVRDLATR

-160 VAKKICEKRGLIFMA
+160 VAKKICEKRGFVFLA

-197 PIPSANLKLRPPVV
+197 PVPSANLKPRPPIV

-225 DAIRRTK
+225 DAIRRAK
-232 VASGEAGGITQHIG
+232 VAAGEAGGITQHIG
-246 AYSVKRG
+246 AYTVQRNNHS
-253 ATTITFLDTPGHEA
+253 ITFLDTPGHEA
-267 FTSMRMRGATVTD
+267 FTAMRARGANVTD
-280 LVVLVIAADDGIKP
+280 IVVLVVAADDGIKP

-303 QAAKVTVMVAINKI
+303 QAAKVTIMVAINKV
-317 DLPGANLDKVKGQL
+317 DLPNANLDKVKGQL

-364 IALQAEVLELRAD
+364 IALQSEVLELRAD
-377 PTGLARGRVIE
+377 PTGNARARVIE
-388 TQIEMGRGPT
+388 TQIETGRGPT
-398 STVLIQQGL
+398 ATVLVQHGC

-415 CGPHLGKVKAL
+415 CGPHQGKVKAL
-426 VNDAGQSM
+426 LDDAGNAITT
-434 EEAGPSTPARIV
+434 AGPSVPTRII
-446 GLSGAPAPGE
+446 GLSGAPSPGE
-456 ELVVVRSEREARSI
+456 EVVVVSSEREARTI

-475 EAERVGRLNAGPA
+475 EAQRATRLAAGPG
-488 APAGVTLENLFA
+488 APTGVTLENLFA
-500 SIAEGQKKCLR
+500 SIADGQKKCLR
-511 IILKGDVQGSVEA
+511 VVLKGDVQGSVEA
-524 ITESLRKIASQ
+524 IVEAIRKIQSQ
-535 KVTLEILL
+535 KVTLEIILST
-543 CAIGPISE
+543 IGPISE

-565 GFGTKTDNSAANAAK
+565 GFNTKTDNSAANAAK
-580 REAVQIKLFSIIYE
+580 REGIQIKLFSIIYE

-609 ELRESLLG
+609 ELRESPLG
-617 NALVKKVFEMSK
+617 NALVKKVFELSK

-664 LKRFQEDVPEV
+664 LMRFQEDVPEV

>member
-1 MATSPTKKAA
+1 MATSSTKKTAKPEGEAAPAKKPRAVKTAAPKDPAEKAPKKAPAKEKAA
-11 KAEEK
+11 KAEV
-16 PSAPKKPRVTK
+16 VT
-27 DPASKVAA
+27 
-35 PKVAKKPTLKKK
+35 
-47 VADASVESP
+47 
-56 RLVVAPV
+56 
-63 PEALGVPP
+63 
-71 VKQTKTAKPT
+71 PT
-81 PAAPAPPS
+81 PPAPAPTPS
-89 TVPAAKETPA
+89 AEKPA
-99 PADVE
+99 PAPAPTAAAPDLTPE
-104 ETKEEAPIDESKV
+104 EIIDESKV
-117 IQMKPPIQVRELATR
+117 IQMKPPIQVRDLATR

-160 VAKKICEKRGLIFMA
+160 VAKKICEKRGFVFLA

-197 PIPSANLKLRPPVV
+197 PVPSANLKPRPPIV

-225 DAIRRTK
+225 DAIRRAK
-232 VASGEAGGITQHIG
+232 VAAGEAGGITQHIG
-246 AYSVKRG
+246 AYTVQRNNHS
-253 ATTITFLDTPGHEA
+253 ITFLDTPGHEA
-267 FTSMRMRGATVTD
+267 FTAMRARGANVTD
-280 LVVLVIAADDGIKP
+280 IVVLVVAADDGIKP

-303 QAAKVTVMVAINKI
+303 QAAKVTIMVAINKV
-317 DLPGANLDKVKGQL
+317 DLPNANLDKVKGQL

-364 IALQAEVLELRAD
+364 IALQSEVLELRAD
-377 PTGLARGRVIE
+377 PTGNARARVIE
-388 TQIEMGRGPT
+388 TQIETGRGPT
-398 STVLIQQGL
+398 ATVLVQHGC

-415 CGPHLGKVKAL
+415 CGPHQGKVKAL
-426 VNDAGQSM
+426 LDDAGNAITT
-434 EEAGPSTPARIV
+434 AGPSVPTRII
-446 GLSGAPAPGE
+446 GLSGAPSPGE
-456 ELVVVRSEREARSI
+456 EVVVVSSEREARTI

-475 EAERVGRLNAGPA
+475 EAQRATRLAAGPG
-488 APAGVTLENLFA
+488 APTGVTLENLFA
-500 SIAEGQKKCLR
+500 SIADGQKKCLR
-511 IILKGDVQGSVEA
+511 VVLKGDVQGSVEA
-524 ITESLRKIASQ
+524 IVEAIRKIQSQ
-535 KVTLEILL
+535 KVTLEIILST
-543 CAIGPISE
+543 IGPISE

-565 GFGTKTDNSAANAAK
+565 GFNTKTDNSAANAAK
-580 REAVQIKLFSIIYE
+580 REGIQIKLFSIIYE

-609 ELRESLLG
+609 ELRESPLG
-617 NALVKKVFEMSK
+617 NALVKKVFELSK

>member
-1 MATSPTKKAA
+1 MATSSTKKTAKPDGEAAPAKKPRAVKTAAPKDPAEKAPKKAPAKEKAA
-11 KAEEK
+11 KAEVVT
-16 PSAPKKPRVTK
+16 PTPPAP
-27 DPASKVAA
+27 A
-35 PKVAKKPTLKKK
+35 PTLS
-47 VADASVESP
+47 AE
-56 RLVVAPV
+56 
-63 PEALGVPP
+63 
-71 VKQTKTAKPT
+71 KPT
-81 PAAPAPPS
+81 PAPAPTAVAPD
-89 TVPAAKETPA
+89 VTP
-99 PADVE
+99 E
-104 ETKEEAPIDESKV
+104 EIIDESKV
-117 IQMKPPIQVRELATR
+117 IQMKPPIQVRDLATR

-160 VAKKICEKRGLIFMA
+160 VAKKICEKRGFVFLA

-197 PIPSANLKLRPPVV
+197 PVPSANLKPRPPIV

-225 DAIRRTK
+225 DAIRRAK
-232 VASGEAGGITQHIG
+232 VAAGEAGGITQHIG
-246 AYSVKRG
+246 AYTVQRNNHS
-253 ATTITFLDTPGHEA
+253 ITFLDTPGHEA
-267 FTSMRMRGATVTD
+267 FTAMRARGANVTD
-280 LVVLVIAADDGIKP
+280 IVVLVVAADDGIKP

-303 QAAKVTVMVAINKI
+303 QAAKVTIMVAINKV
-317 DLPGANLDKVKGQL
+317 DLPNANLDKVKGQL

-364 IALQAEVLELRAD
+364 IALQSEVLELRAD
-377 PTGLARGRVIE
+377 PTGNARARVIE
-388 TQIEMGRGPT
+388 TQIETGRGPT
-398 STVLIQQGL
+398 ATVLVQHGC

-415 CGPHLGKVKAL
+415 CGPHQGKVKAL
-426 VNDAGQSM
+426 LDDAGNAITT
-434 EEAGPSTPARIV
+434 AGPSVPTRII
-446 GLSGAPAPGE
+446 GLSGAPSPGE
-456 ELVVVRSEREARSI
+456 EVVVVSSEREARTI

-475 EAERVGRLNAGPA
+475 EAQRATRLAAGPG
-488 APAGVTLENLFA
+488 APTGVTLENLFA
-500 SIAEGQKKCLR
+500 SIADGQKKCLR
-511 IILKGDVQGSVEA
+511 VVLKGDVQGSVEA
-524 ITESLRKIASQ
+524 IVEAIRKIQSQ
-535 KVTLEILL
+535 KVTLEIILST
-543 CAIGPISE
+543 IGPISE

-565 GFGTKTDNSAANAAK
+565 GFNTKTDNSAANAAK
-580 REAVQIKLFSIIYE
+580 REGIQIKLFSIIYE

-609 ELRESLLG
+609 ELRESPLG
-617 NALVKKVFEMSK
+617 NALVKKVFELSK

>member
-1 MATSPTKKAA
+1 MATSSTKKTAKPEGEAA
-11 KAEEK
+11 
-16 PSAPKKPRVTK
+16 APKKPRATKAAAPK
-27 DPASKVAA
+27 DPAAKTARKTPTKEKTSVPAEAPASVAAIPAPVVTPDTKPEPAPVAA
-35 PKVAKKPTLKKK
+35 P
-47 VADASVESP
+47 AS
-56 RLVVAPV
+56 
-63 PEALGVPP
+63 
-71 VKQTKTAKPT
+71 T
-81 PAAPAPPS
+81 
-89 TVPAAKETPA
+89 
-99 PADVE
+99 
-104 ETKEEAPIDESKV
+104 EAPGADDGTIDESKI
-117 IQMKPPIQVRELATR
+117 IQMKPPIQVRDLATR

-149 FATLNQNIEEA
+149 FATLNQTLEEA

-197 PIPSANLKLRPPVV
+197 PVPSANLKPRPPVV

-225 DAIRRTK
+225 DAIRRSK

-246 AYSVKRG
+246 AYTVKRG
-253 ATTITFLDTPGHEA
+253 ESSITFLDTPGHEA
-267 FTSMRMRGATVTD
+267 FTAMRARGATVTD
-280 LVVLVIAADDGIKP
+280 IVVLVVAADDGIKP

-364 IALQAEVLELRAD
+364 IGLQAEVLELRAD
-377 PTGLARGRVIE
+377 PTGHARARVIE
-388 TQIEMGRGPT
+388 TQIETGRGPT
-398 STVLIQQGL
+398 STVLVQHGC

-426 VNDAGQSM
+426 LDDAGNILKNG
-434 EEAGPSTPARIV
+434 AGPSVPARIV

-456 ELVVVRSEREARSI
+456 EVVVVGSEREARSI

-475 EAERVGRLNAGPA
+475 EAERVSRLAAGPA
-488 APAGVTLENLFA
+488 APSGVTLENLFA

-511 IILKGDVQGSVEA
+511 VVLKGDVQGSVEA
-524 ITESLRKIASQ
+524 IVESLKKIQSQ
-535 KVTLEILL
+535 KVTLDIILST
-543 CAIGPISE
+543 IGPISE

-565 GFGTKTDNSAANAAK
+565 GFNTKTDNSAANAAK
-580 REAVQIKLFSIIYE
+580 REGVQIKLFSIIYE

-609 ELRESLLG
+609 ELRESPLG
-617 NALVKKVFEMSK
+617 NALVKKVFELSK
-629 FMVAGSQVQ
+629 FMVAGCQVQ

-656 IYDGAVVT
+656 IYDGGVVT

>member
-1 MATSPTKKAA
+1 MASSSTKKTA
-11 KAEEK
+11 KPDGEAG
-16 PSAPKKPRVTK
+16 APKKPRATK
-27 DPASKVAA
+27 TSA
-35 PKVAKKPTLKKK
+35 PKDSAAKPAKK
-47 VADASVESP
+47 
-56 RLVVAPV
+56 
-63 PEALGVPP
+63 
-71 VKQTKTAKPT
+71 T
-81 PAAPAPPS
+81 PAKEKVS
-89 TVPAAKETPA
+89 VKETPA
-99 PADVE
+99 EVIPVPTPTPVVEKPAPVKPAPVPSPAV
-104 ETKEEAPIDESKV
+104 TPAIEAEVDESKI
-117 IQMKPPIQVRELATR
+117 IQMKPPIQVRDLATK

-149 FATLNQNIEEA
+149 FATLNQNIEET
-160 VAKKICEKRGLIFMA
+160 VAKKICEKRGFTFMA

-197 PIPSANLKLRPPVV
+197 PVPSANLKPRPPIV

-225 DAIRRTK
+225 DAIRRAK
-232 VASGEAGGITQHIG
+232 VAAGEAGGITQHIG
-246 AYSVKRG
+246 AYTVKRG
-253 ATTITFLDTPGHEA
+253 ETTITFLDTPGHEA
-267 FTSMRMRGATVTD
+267 FTAMRARGANVTD
-280 LVVLVIAADDGIKP
+280 IVVLVVAADDGIKP

-303 QAAKVTVMVAINKI
+303 QAAKVTIMVAINKV
-317 DLPGANLDKVKGQL
+317 DLPSANLDKVKGQL

-364 IALQAEVLELRAD
+364 IALQSEVLELRAD
-377 PTGLARGRVIE
+377 PTGHARARVIE
-388 TQIEMGRGPT
+388 TQIETGRGPT
-398 STVLIQQGL
+398 ATVLVQQGC

-415 CGPHLGKVKAL
+415 CGPHQGKVKAL
-426 VNDAGQSM
+426 LDDSGNTIK
-434 EEAGPSTPARIV
+434 EAGPSVPARII
-446 GLSGAPAPGE
+446 GLSGAPSPGE
-456 ELVVVRSEREARSI
+456 EVVVVGSEREARSI

-475 EAERVGRLNAGPA
+475 EAQRVTRLAAGPA
-488 APAGVTLENLFA
+488 APSGVTLENLFA

-511 IILKGDVQGSVEA
+511 IVLKGDVQGSVEA
-524 ITESLRKIASQ
+524 IVESLKKITSQ
-535 KVTLEILL
+535 KVTLDIILST
-543 CAIGPISE
+543 IGPISE

-565 GFGTKTDNSAANAAK
+565 GFNTKTDNSAANAAK
-580 REAVQIKLFSIIYE
+580 REGIQIKLFSIIYE

-609 ELRESLLG
+609 ELRESPLG
-617 NALVKKVFEMSK
+617 NALVKKVFELSK
-629 FMVAGSQVQ
+629 FMVAGCQVQ

>member
-1 MATSPTKKAA
+1 MATSSTKKTAKPDGEAAPAKKPRAVKTAAPKDPAEKAPKKAPAKEKAA
-11 KAEEK
+11 KAEV
-16 PSAPKKPRVTK
+16 VT
-27 DPASKVAA
+27 
-35 PKVAKKPTLKKK
+35 
-47 VADASVESP
+47 
-56 RLVVAPV
+56 
-63 PEALGVPP
+63 
-71 VKQTKTAKPT
+71 PT
-81 PAAPAPPS
+81 PPAPAPAPS
-89 TVPAAKETPA
+89 AEKPA
-99 PADVE
+99 PAPAPTAAAPDATPE
-104 ETKEEAPIDESKV
+104 EIIDESKV
-117 IQMKPPIQVRELATR
+117 IQMKPPIQVRDLATR

-160 VAKKICEKRGLIFMA
+160 VAKKICEKRGFVFLA

-197 PIPSANLKLRPPVV
+197 PVPSANLKPRPPIV

-225 DAIRRTK
+225 DAIRRAK
-232 VASGEAGGITQHIG
+232 VAAGEAGGITQHIG
-246 AYSVKRG
+246 AYTVQRNNHS
-253 ATTITFLDTPGHEA
+253 ITFLDTPGHEA
-267 FTSMRMRGATVTD
+267 FTAMRARGANVTD
-280 LVVLVIAADDGIKP
+280 IVVLVVAADDGIKP

-303 QAAKVTVMVAINKI
+303 QAAKVTIMVAINKV
-317 DLPGANLDKVKGQL
+317 DLPNANLDKVKGQL

-364 IALQAEVLELRAD
+364 IALQSEVLELRAD
-377 PTGLARGRVIE
+377 PTGNARARVIE
-388 TQIEMGRGPT
+388 TQIETGRGPT
-398 STVLIQQGL
+398 ATVLVQHGC

-415 CGPHLGKVKAL
+415 CGPHQGKVKAL
-426 VNDAGQSM
+426 LDDAGNAITT
-434 EEAGPSTPARIV
+434 AGPSVPTRII
-446 GLSGAPAPGE
+446 GLSGAPSPGE
-456 ELVVVRSEREARSI
+456 EVVVVSSEREARTI

-475 EAERVGRLNAGPA
+475 EAQRATRLAAGPG
-488 APAGVTLENLFA
+488 APTGVTLENLFA
-500 SIAEGQKKCLR
+500 SIADGQKKCLR
-511 IILKGDVQGSVEA
+511 VVLKGDVQGSVEA
-524 ITESLRKIASQ
+524 IVEAIRKIQSQ
-535 KVTLEILL
+535 KVTLEIILST
-543 CAIGPISE
+543 IGPISE

-565 GFGTKTDNSAANAAK
+565 GFNTKTDNSAANAAK
-580 REAVQIKLFSIIYE
+580 REGIQIKLFSIIYE

-609 ELRESLLG
+609 ELRESPLG
-617 NALVKKVFEMSK
+617 NALVKKVFELSK

>member
-1 MATSPTKKAA
+1 MATSSTK
-11 KAEEK
+11 
-16 PSAPKKPRVTK
+16 
-27 DPASKVAA
+27 
-35 PKVAKKPTLKKK
+35 
-47 VADASVESP
+47 
-56 RLVVAPV
+56 
-63 PEALGVPP
+63 
-71 VKQTKTAKPT
+71 KTAKPDGE
-81 PAAPAPPS
+81 AAPAKKPRAVKTAAPKDPTEKAPKKS
-89 TVPAAKETPA
+89 PAKEKTAKAEVVTPTPPASAPAPSAEKSAPA
-99 PADVE
+99 PAPTAAAPDVTLE
-104 ETKEEAPIDESKV
+104 EIIDESKV
-117 IQMKPPIQVRELATR
+117 IQMKPPIQVRDLATR

-160 VAKKICEKRGLIFMA
+160 VAKKICEKRGFVFLA

-197 PIPSANLKLRPPVV
+197 PVPSANLKPRPPIV

-225 DAIRRTK
+225 DAIRRAK
-232 VASGEAGGITQHIG
+232 VAAGEAGGITQHIG
-246 AYSVKRG
+246 AYTVQRG
-253 ATTITFLDTPGHEA
+253 NHSITFLDTPGHEA
-267 FTSMRMRGATVTD
+267 FTAMRARGANVTD
-280 LVVLVIAADDGIKP
+280 IVVLVVAADDGIKP

-303 QAAKVTVMVAINKI
+303 QAAKVTIMVAINKV
-317 DLPGANLDKVKGQL
+317 DLPNANLDKVKGQL

-364 IALQAEVLELRAD
+364 IALQSEVLELRAD
-377 PTGLARGRVIE
+377 PTGNARARVIE
-388 TQIEMGRGPT
+388 TQIETGRGPT
-398 STVLIQQGL
+398 ATVLVQHGC

-415 CGPHLGKVKAL
+415 CGPHQGKVKAL
-426 VNDAGQSM
+426 LDDAGNAIKT
-434 EEAGPSTPARIV
+434 AGPSIPTRII
-446 GLSGAPAPGE
+446 GLSGAPSPGE
-456 ELVVVRSEREARSI
+456 EVVVVSSEREARTI

-475 EAERVGRLNAGPA
+475 EAQRATRLAAGPG
-488 APAGVTLENLFA
+488 APTGVTLENLFA
-500 SIAEGQKKCLR
+500 SIADGQKKCLR
-511 IILKGDVQGSVEA
+511 VVLKGDVQGSVEA
-524 ITESLRKIASQ
+524 IVEAIRKIQSQ
-535 KVTLEILL
+535 KVTLEIILST
-543 CAIGPISE
+543 IGPISE

-565 GFGTKTDNSAANAAK
+565 GFNTKTDNSAANAAK
-580 REAVQIKLFSIIYE
+580 REGIQIKLFSIIYE

-609 ELRESLLG
+609 ELRESPLG
-617 NALVKKVFEMSK
+617 NALVKKVFELSK

>member
-1 MATSPTKKAA
+1 MATSSTKKTAKPEGEAA
-11 KAEEK
+11 
-16 PSAPKKPRVTK
+16 APKKPRATKAAAPK
-27 DPASKVAA
+27 DPAAKTARKTPTKEKTSVPAEALASVAAIPAPVVTPETKPEPAPVAA
-35 PKVAKKPTLKKK
+35 P
-47 VADASVESP
+47 AS
-56 RLVVAPV
+56 
-63 PEALGVPP
+63 
-71 VKQTKTAKPT
+71 T
-81 PAAPAPPS
+81 
-89 TVPAAKETPA
+89 
-99 PADVE
+99 
-104 ETKEEAPIDESKV
+104 EAPGADDGTIDESKI
-117 IQMKPPIQVRELATR
+117 IQMKPPIQVRDLATR

-149 FATLNQNIEEA
+149 FATLNQTLEEA

-197 PIPSANLKLRPPVV
+197 PVPSANLKPRPPVV

-225 DAIRRTK
+225 DAIRRSK

-246 AYSVKRG
+246 AYTVKRG
-253 ATTITFLDTPGHEA
+253 ESSITFLDTPGHEA
-267 FTSMRMRGATVTD
+267 FTAMRARGATVTD
-280 LVVLVIAADDGIKP
+280 IVVLVVAADDGIKP

-364 IALQAEVLELRAD
+364 IGLQAEVLELRAD
-377 PTGLARGRVIE
+377 PTGHARARVIE
-388 TQIEMGRGPT
+388 TQIETGRGPT
-398 STVLIQQGL
+398 STVLVQHGC

-426 VNDAGQSM
+426 LDDAGNILKNG
-434 EEAGPSTPARIV
+434 AGPSVPARIV

-456 ELVVVRSEREARSI
+456 EVVVVGSEREARSI

-475 EAERVGRLNAGPA
+475 EAERVSRLAAGPA
-488 APAGVTLENLFA
+488 APSGVTLENLFA

-511 IILKGDVQGSVEA
+511 VVLKGDVQGSVEA
-524 ITESLRKIASQ
+524 IVESLKKIQSQ
-535 KVTLEILL
+535 KVTLDIILST
-543 CAIGPISE
+543 IGPISE

-565 GFGTKTDNSAANAAK
+565 GFNTKTDNSAANAAK
-580 REAVQIKLFSIIYE
+580 REGVQIKLFSIIYE

-609 ELRESLLG
+609 ELRESPLG
-617 NALVKKVFEMSK
+617 NALVKKVFELSK
-629 FMVAGSQVQ
+629 FMVAGCQVQ

-656 IYDGAVVT
+656 IYDGGVVT

-700 QLEKVPQTL
+700 QLEKVAQTL

>member
-1 MATSPTKKAA
+1 MATSSTKKTAKPDGEAAPAKKPRAVKTAAPKEPAEKTPKKAPAKEKAA
-11 KAEEK
+11 KAEV
-16 PSAPKKPRVTK
+16 VT
-27 DPASKVAA
+27 
-35 PKVAKKPTLKKK
+35 
-47 VADASVESP
+47 
-56 RLVVAPV
+56 
-63 PEALGVPP
+63 
-71 VKQTKTAKPT
+71 PT
-81 PAAPAPPS
+81 PRAPAPTLS
-89 TVPAAKETPA
+89 AEKPA
-99 PADVE
+99 PAPAPTAAAPDVIPE
-104 ETKEEAPIDESKV
+104 EIIDESKV
-117 IQMKPPIQVRELATR
+117 IQMKPPIQVRDLATR

-160 VAKKICEKRGLIFMA
+160 VAKKICEKRGFVFLA

-197 PIPSANLKLRPPVV
+197 PVPSANLKPRPPIV

-225 DAIRRTK
+225 DAIRRAK
-232 VASGEAGGITQHIG
+232 VAAGEAGGITQHIG
-246 AYSVKRG
+246 AYTVQRNNHS
-253 ATTITFLDTPGHEA
+253 ITFLDTPGHEA
-267 FTSMRMRGATVTD
+267 FTAMRARGANVTD
-280 LVVLVIAADDGIKP
+280 IVVLVVAADDGIKP

-303 QAAKVTVMVAINKI
+303 QAAKVTIMVAINKV
-317 DLPGANLDKVKGQL
+317 DLPNANLDKVKGQL

-364 IALQAEVLELRAD
+364 IALQSEVLELRAD
-377 PTGLARGRVIE
+377 PTGNARARVIE
-388 TQIEMGRGPT
+388 TQIETGRGPT
-398 STVLIQQGL
+398 ATVLVQHGC

-415 CGPHLGKVKAL
+415 CGPHQGKVKAL
-426 VNDAGQSM
+426 LDDAGNAIKT
-434 EEAGPSTPARIV
+434 AGPSIPTRII
-446 GLSGAPAPGE
+446 GLSGAPSPGE
-456 ELVVVRSEREARSI
+456 EVVVVSSEREARTI

-475 EAERVGRLNAGPA
+475 EAQRATRLAAGPG
-488 APAGVTLENLFA
+488 APTGVTLENLFA
-500 SIAEGQKKCLR
+500 SIADGQKKCLR
-511 IILKGDVQGSVEA
+511 VVLKGDVQGSVEA
-524 ITESLRKIASQ
+524 IVEAIRKIQSQ
-535 KVTLEILL
+535 KVTLEIILST
-543 CAIGPISE
+543 IGPISE

-565 GFGTKTDNSAANAAK
+565 GFNTKTDNSAANAAK
-580 REAVQIKLFSIIYE
+580 REGIQIKLFSIIYE

-609 ELRESLLG
+609 ELRESPLG
-617 NALVKKVFEMSK
+617 NALVKKVFELSK

>member
-1 MATSPTKKAA
+1 MATSSTK
-11 KAEEK
+11 
-16 PSAPKKPRVTK
+16 
-27 DPASKVAA
+27 
-35 PKVAKKPTLKKK
+35 
-47 VADASVESP
+47 
-56 RLVVAPV
+56 
-63 PEALGVPP
+63 
-71 VKQTKTAKPT
+71 KTAKPDGE
-81 PAAPAPPS
+81 AAPAKKPRAVKTAAPKD
-89 TVPAAKETPA
+89 PAEKAPKKSPAKEKTAKAEVVTPTPPAPAPTLSAEKPTPA
-99 PADVE
+99 PAPTAVAPDVTPE
-104 ETKEEAPIDESKV
+104 EIIDESKV
-117 IQMKPPIQVRELATR
+117 IQMKPPIQVRDLATR

-160 VAKKICEKRGLIFMA
+160 VAKKICEKRGFVFLA

-197 PIPSANLKLRPPVV
+197 PVPSANLKPRPPIV

-225 DAIRRTK
+225 DAIRRAK
-232 VASGEAGGITQHIG
+232 VAAGEAGGITQHIG
-246 AYSVKRG
+246 AYTVQRNNHS
-253 ATTITFLDTPGHEA
+253 ITFLDTPGHEA
-267 FTSMRMRGATVTD
+267 FTAMRARGANVTD
-280 LVVLVIAADDGIKP
+280 IVVLVVAADDGIKP

-303 QAAKVTVMVAINKI
+303 QAAKVTIMVAINKV
-317 DLPGANLDKVKGQL
+317 DLPNANLDKVKGQL

-364 IALQAEVLELRAD
+364 IALQSEVLELRAD
-377 PTGLARGRVIE
+377 PTGNARARVIE
-388 TQIEMGRGPT
+388 TQIETGRGPT
-398 STVLIQQGL
+398 ATVLVQHGC

-415 CGPHLGKVKAL
+415 CGPHQGKVKAL
-426 VNDAGQSM
+426 LDDAGNAIKT
-434 EEAGPSTPARIV
+434 AGPSIPTRII
-446 GLSGAPAPGE
+446 GLSGAPSPGE
-456 ELVVVRSEREARSI
+456 EVVVVSSEREARTI

-475 EAERVGRLNAGPA
+475 EAQRATRLAAGPG
-488 APAGVTLENLFA
+488 APTGVTLENLFA
-500 SIAEGQKKCLR
+500 SIADGQKKCLR
-511 IILKGDVQGSVEA
+511 VVLKGDVQGSVEA
-524 ITESLRKIASQ
+524 IVEAIRKIQSQ
-535 KVTLEILL
+535 KVTLEIILST
-543 CAIGPISE
+543 IGPISE

-565 GFGTKTDNSAANAAK
+565 GFNTKTDNSAANAAK
-580 REAVQIKLFSIIYE
+580 REGIQIKLFSIIYE

-609 ELRESLLG
+609 ELRESPLG
-617 NALVKKVFEMSK
+617 NALVKKVFELSK

>member
-1 MATSPTKKAA
+1 MATSSTKKTAKPEGEAAPAKKPRAVKTAAPKDPAEKAPKKAPAKEKAA
-11 KAEEK
+11 KAEV
-16 PSAPKKPRVTK
+16 VT
-27 DPASKVAA
+27 
-35 PKVAKKPTLKKK
+35 
-47 VADASVESP
+47 
-56 RLVVAPV
+56 
-63 PEALGVPP
+63 
-71 VKQTKTAKPT
+71 PT
-81 PAAPAPPS
+81 PPAPAPAPS
-89 TVPAAKETPA
+89 AEKPA
-99 PADVE
+99 PAPAPTAAAPDVSPDE
-104 ETKEEAPIDESKV
+104 IIDDSKV
-117 IQMKPPIQVRELATR
+117 IQMKPPIQVRDLATR

-160 VAKKICEKRGLIFMA
+160 VAKKICEKRGFVFLA

-197 PIPSANLKLRPPVV
+197 PVPSANLKPRPPIV

-225 DAIRRTK
+225 DAIRRAK
-232 VASGEAGGITQHIG
+232 VAAGEAGGITQHIG
-246 AYSVKRG
+246 AYTVQRNNHS
-253 ATTITFLDTPGHEA
+253 ITFLDTPGHEA
-267 FTSMRMRGATVTD
+267 FTAMRARGANVTD
-280 LVVLVIAADDGIKP
+280 IVVLVVAADDGIKP

-303 QAAKVTVMVAINKI
+303 QAAKVTIMVAINKV
-317 DLPGANLDKVKGQL
+317 DLPNANLDKVKGQL

-364 IALQAEVLELRAD
+364 IALQSEVLELRAD
-377 PTGLARGRVIE
+377 PTGNARARVIE
-388 TQIEMGRGPT
+388 TQIETGRGPT
-398 STVLIQQGL
+398 ATVLVQHGC

-415 CGPHLGKVKAL
+415 CGPHQGKVKAL
-426 VNDAGQSM
+426 LDDAGNAITT
-434 EEAGPSTPARIV
+434 AGPSVPTRII
-446 GLSGAPAPGE
+446 GLSGAPSPGE
-456 ELVVVRSEREARSI
+456 EVVVVSSEREARTI

-475 EAERVGRLNAGPA
+475 EAQRATRLAAGPG
-488 APAGVTLENLFA
+488 APTGVTLENLFA
-500 SIAEGQKKCLR
+500 SIADGQKKCLR
-511 IILKGDVQGSVEA
+511 VVLKGDVQGSVEA
-524 ITESLRKIASQ
+524 IVEAIRKIQSQ
-535 KVTLEILL
+535 KVTLEIILST
-543 CAIGPISE
+543 IGPISE

-565 GFGTKTDNSAANAAK
+565 GFNTKTDNSAANAAK
-580 REAVQIKLFSIIYE
+580 REGIQIKLFSIIYE

-609 ELRESLLG
+609 ELRESPLG
-617 NALVKKVFEMSK
+617 NALVKKVFELSK

>member
-1 MATSPTKKAA
+1 MATSSTKKTAKPDGEAAPAKKTRAVKTAAPKEPAEKAPKKAPAKEKAA
-11 KAEEK
+11 KAEV
-16 PSAPKKPRVTK
+16 VT
-27 DPASKVAA
+27 
-35 PKVAKKPTLKKK
+35 
-47 VADASVESP
+47 
-56 RLVVAPV
+56 
-63 PEALGVPP
+63 
-71 VKQTKTAKPT
+71 PT
-81 PAAPAPPS
+81 PPAPAPAPS
-89 TVPAAKETPA
+89 AEKPA
-99 PADVE
+99 PAPAPTAAAPDATPE
-104 ETKEEAPIDESKV
+104 EIIDESKV
-117 IQMKPPIQVRELATR
+117 IQMKPPIQVRDLATR

-160 VAKKICEKRGLIFMA
+160 VAKKICEKRGFVFLA

-197 PIPSANLKLRPPVV
+197 PVPSANLKPRPPIV

-225 DAIRRTK
+225 DAIRRAK
-232 VASGEAGGITQHIG
+232 VAAGEAGGITQHIG
-246 AYSVKRG
+246 AYTVQRNNHS
-253 ATTITFLDTPGHEA
+253 ITFLDTPGHEA
-267 FTSMRMRGATVTD
+267 FTAMRARGANVTD
-280 LVVLVIAADDGIKP
+280 IVVLVVAADDGIKP

-303 QAAKVTVMVAINKI
+303 QAAKVTIMVAINKV
-317 DLPGANLDKVKGQL
+317 DLPNANLDKVKGQL

-364 IALQAEVLELRAD
+364 IALQSEVLELRAD
-377 PTGLARGRVIE
+377 PTGNARARVIE
-388 TQIEMGRGPT
+388 TQIETGRGPT
-398 STVLIQQGL
+398 ATVLVQHGC

-415 CGPHLGKVKAL
+415 CGPHQGKVKAL
-426 VNDAGQSM
+426 LDDAGNAITT
-434 EEAGPSTPARIV
+434 AGPSVPTRII
-446 GLSGAPAPGE
+446 GLSGAPSPGE
-456 ELVVVRSEREARSI
+456 EVVVVSSEREARTI

-475 EAERVGRLNAGPA
+475 EAQRATRLAAGPG
-488 APAGVTLENLFA
+488 APTGVTLENLFA
-500 SIAEGQKKCLR
+500 SIADGQKKCLR
-511 IILKGDVQGSVEA
+511 VVLKGDVQGSVEA
-524 ITESLRKIASQ
+524 IVEAIRKIQSQ
-535 KVTLEILL
+535 KVTLEIILST
-543 CAIGPISE
+543 IGPISE

-565 GFGTKTDNSAANAAK
+565 GFNTKTDNSAANAAK
-580 REAVQIKLFSIIYE
+580 REGIQIKLFSIIYE

-609 ELRESLLG
+609 ELRESPLG
-617 NALVKKVFEMSK
+617 NALVKKVFELSK

>member
-1 MATSPTKKAA
+1 MATSSTK
-11 KAEEK
+11 
-16 PSAPKKPRVTK
+16 
-27 DPASKVAA
+27 
-35 PKVAKKPTLKKK
+35 
-47 VADASVESP
+47 
-56 RLVVAPV
+56 
-63 PEALGVPP
+63 
-71 VKQTKTAKPT
+71 KTAKPDGE
-81 PAAPAPPS
+81 AAPAKKPRAVKTAAPKD
-89 TVPAAKETPA
+89 PAEKAPKKAPAKEKTAKAEAVTPTPPA
-99 PADVE
+99 PAPTRSAEKPAPAPAPTAAAPDVTPE
-104 ETKEEAPIDESKV
+104 EIIDESKV
-117 IQMKPPIQVRELATR
+117 IQMKPPIQVRDLATR

-160 VAKKICEKRGLIFMA
+160 VAKKICEKRGFVFLA

-197 PIPSANLKLRPPVV
+197 PVPSANLKPRPPIV

-225 DAIRRTK
+225 DAIRRAK
-232 VASGEAGGITQHIG
+232 VAAGEAGGITQHIG
-246 AYSVKRG
+246 AYTVQRNNHS
-253 ATTITFLDTPGHEA
+253 ITFLDTPGHEA
-267 FTSMRMRGATVTD
+267 FTAMRARGANVTD
-280 LVVLVIAADDGIKP
+280 IVVLVVAADDGIKP

-303 QAAKVTVMVAINKI
+303 QAAKVTIMVAINKV
-317 DLPGANLDKVKGQL
+317 DLPNANLDKVKGQL

-364 IALQAEVLELRAD
+364 IALQSEVLELRAD
-377 PTGLARGRVIE
+377 PTGNARARVIE
-388 TQIEMGRGPT
+388 TQIETGRGPT
-398 STVLIQQGL
+398 ATVLVQHGC

-415 CGPHLGKVKAL
+415 CGPHQGKVKAL
-426 VNDAGQSM
+426 LDDAGNAITT
-434 EEAGPSTPARIV
+434 AGPSVPTRII
-446 GLSGAPAPGE
+446 GLSGAPSPGE
-456 ELVVVRSEREARSI
+456 EVVVVSSEREARTI

-475 EAERVGRLNAGPA
+475 EAQRATRLAAGPG
-488 APAGVTLENLFA
+488 APTGVTLENLFA
-500 SIAEGQKKCLR
+500 SIADGQKKCLR
-511 IILKGDVQGSVEA
+511 VVLKGDVQGSVEA
-524 ITESLRKIASQ
+524 IVEAIRKIQSQ
-535 KVTLEILL
+535 KVTLEIILST
-543 CAIGPISE
+543 IGPISE

-565 GFGTKTDNSAANAAK
+565 GFNTKTDNSAANAAK
-580 REAVQIKLFSIIYE
+580 REGIQIKLFSIIYE

-609 ELRESLLG
+609 ELRESPLG
-617 NALVKKVFEMSK
+617 NALVKKVFELSK